1 LLLKE
6 TEKIKKLE
14 SEQLESE
21 YCCHKKKISKQGKNL
36 KSWKENF
43 LSWKNGVRLYYE
55 IEREGESSH

>member
-21 YCCHKKKISKQGKNL
+21 YCCHKKKISK
-36 KSWKENF
+36 
-43 LSWKNGVRLYYE
+43 
-55 IEREGESSH
+55 